1 MPIGAGTFF
10 KLRGQKSS
18 AMVRPNVI
26 RPISWFVYGKG
37 LEAVQSWG
45 EGNGSSSPKVGA
57 AVPCPPPPGYCVY
70 TCGPETS
77 TGVLPRKNFCSLP
90 PFWDHFEGGPPIKKW
105 LSPWDNNPSPPR
117 TVLGAPKTRLRTTDT
132 NFWALGL
139 LWSSRDE
146 LWALRYQLWAPV
158 KRKHWRYPIQTLGG
172 ASGTFGT
179 SATDNWGPQGRMGEV
194 VGPNLWEVRRDQ
206 LNEPPRSLTIE
217 TLRNK

>member
-90 PFWDHFEGGPPIKKW
+90 PFWDHFEGGPPIKNGW
-105 LSPWDNNPSPPR
+105 APETIIPLLREQFLGPPKQG
-117 TVLGAPKTRLRTTDT
+117 LGPPIPTFGPLAYCGAHET
-132 NFWALGL
+132 NFEP
-139 LWSSRDE
+139 SDTS
-146 LWALRYQLWAPV
+146 
-158 KRKHWRYPIQTLGG
+158 
-172 ASGTFGT
+172 FG
-179 SATDNWGPQGRMGEV
+179 
-194 VGPNLWEVRRDQ
+194 
-206 LNEPPRSLTIE
+206 PP
-217 TLRNK
+217 